1 MERYWSPVQAF
12 SISPVPT
19 VAETMLWER
28 LRRLVTECVI
38 VETIPVPIITPPNI
52 IAHSISNMV
61 ESIPFM
67 PPVDTSESSSSW
79 PVGTDVSDASML
91 NTAFA
96 WISSDGLSV
105 PSIVD
110 NSDGWNRN
118 MPMTPNS
125 VLSASVVVVPSFIT
139 SNSIVAQGMR
149 SVHGVMLNVA

>member
-79 PVGTDVSDASML
+79 PVGTDVWVAKLLQKSEMRKDIVIELSYRGFSRVSDYS
-91 NTAFA
+91 
-96 WISSDGLSV
+96 
-105 PSIVD
+105 
-110 NSDGWNRN
+110 
-118 MPMTPNS
+118 
-125 VLSASVVVVPSFIT
+125 
-139 SNSIVAQGMR
+139 
-149 SVHGVMLNVA
+149 